1 MVRRDPSMIVGVAV
15 AAAVLMS
22 DGLVAEELEVVV
34 DGVRDIQRRH

>member
-1 MVRRDPSMIVGVAV
+1 MIVGVAV
-15 AAAVLMS
+15 AATVLMS